1 MAGGA
6 PHLIFICWRPPHFLA
21 CRRAQALASY
31 FPAPYLFLRLVFRSG
46 LKEIHLMASHVEVS
60 NPRILAGRPLQ
71 PSKPTPNTMP
81 ETVPDSQYSEFG
93 NKMRTFINLFLWTRK
108 NICLVQK
115 CFRPKGS
122 FTGQIWPDSQK
133 AFPFEK
139 GFPVQKCHFPFKV
152 TFWVHFNQIWSLL
165 APFTARSEIKFF

>member
-6 PHLIFICWRPPHFLA
+6 PHLIFICWRPSHFLA
-21 CRRAQALASY
+21 CRRAQVLASY

-93 NKMRTFINLFLWTRK
+93 NKMRTFINSFLRTRK
-108 NICLVQK
+108 KHFLGQQNYRGHPAS
-115 CFRPKGS
+115 RP
-122 FTGQIWPDSQK
+122 
-133 AFPFEK
+133 ARL
-139 GFPVQKCHFPFKV
+139 PVRYSL
-152 TFWVHFNQIWSLL
+152 FN
-165 APFTARSEIKFF
+165 RSRR